1 MKILQVID
9 RLEAG
14 GAERIFVSMTHLLAE
29 KDIPT
34 GVLLFNDGGA
44 LDKELDPRVDVH
56 LLNRNNKFNLFTLYK
71 AHRVCKQYHIVHAH
85 LRHVHAYIRLVQLLF
100 GGKYKLVLHDHAAIT
115 NDVPVRMRGLFKP
128 RYYIGVN
135 DEQTNWAINTIG
147 INPVNVFLL
156 ENTVLA
162 NHEPAQVKQGGNK
175 AIMIANIRQVKNI
188 EFAISLCGSL
198 GWQLD
203 IYGNIIEQAYYD
215 KLKKLAGNDNGM
227 NIITGVK
234 DFSGLYRQYNLA
246 IHCSPK
252 ETGPLV
258 LIEYLAAGLPF
269 IAYQTGS
276 AADAIAAE
284 LPRLFMQHFERD
296 QWERR
301 ISAIIQDKELPLQ
314 MQELYKKKFNPED
327 YINKCLQIYQSV
339 RS

>member
-9 RLEAG
+9 RLDAG

-34 GVLLFNDGGA
+34 GVLLFNDGSA
-44 LDKELDPRVDVH
+44 LDKELDQRVDVH

-71 AHRVCKQYHIVHAH
+71 AHRICKEYHIVHAH
-85 LRHVHAYIRLVQLLF
+85 LRHVHAYIRLAQLLF

-115 NDVPVRMRGLFKP
+115 NDQPVRMRGIFKP

-135 DEQTNWAINTIG
+135 EEQTNWAINTIG
-147 INPVNVFLL
+147 IEPANVFLL

-162 NHEPAQVKQGGNK
+162 KQESLQVKQSRNK

-188 EFAISLCGSL
+188 EFAISLCRHA
-198 GWQLD
+198 GWNLD
-203 IYGNIIEQAYYD
+203 LYGNIIEQDYFN
-215 KLKKLAGNDNGM
+215 KLKGMAGNDGRI
-227 NIITGVK
+227 NIITEVT
-234 DFSGLYRQYNLA
+234 DFSTLYGQYSLA

-276 AADAIAAE
+276 AADTIAAE
-284 LPRLFMQHFERD
+284 LPQLFMQHFEPSK
-296 QWERR
+296 WEQR
-301 ISAIIQDKELPLQ
+301 IRGIITDTVLPDR
-314 MQELYKKKFNPED
+314 MRVLYKKKFNPED
-327 YINKCLQIYQSV
+327 YINKCLQIYESV
-339 RS
+339 HS

>member
-14 GAERIFVSMTHLLAE
+14 GAERLLISITHLLAD
-29 KDIPT
+29 KNIAA

-44 LDKELDPRVDVH
+44 LDKELDSRVEVH
-56 LLNRNNKFNLFTLYK
+56 LLNRTNKFNLFTLYK
-71 AHRVCKQYHIVHAH
+71 AHRVCKQYDIIHAH
-85 LRHVHAYIRLVQLLF
+85 LRHVYAYIRMAQILF
-100 GGKYKLVLHDHAAIT
+100 GGKYKLLLHDHAAIT
-115 NDVPVRMRGLFKP
+115 TYPPVRMRGFFKP

-135 DEQTNWAINTIG
+135 KEQTNWAINTIG
-147 INPVNVFLL
+147 IEQQNVFLL
-156 ENTVLA
+156 QNTVLA
-162 NHEPAQVKQGGNK
+162 KEQSSNTRPGSKK
-175 AIMIANIRQVKNI
+175 AIMVANIRQVKNI
-188 EFAISLCGSL
+188 EFAISLCRSM

-203 IYGNIIEQAYYD
+203 IYGNIIEQEYYD
-215 KLKKLAGNDNGM
+215 KLKNLAGDNNGVK
-227 NIITGVK
+227 IITGITE
-234 DFSGLYRQYNLA
+234 FAGLYGKYELA

-284 LPRLFMQHFERD
+284 LPQLFMQHFEQE

-301 ISAIIQDKELPLQ
+301 IGEIIQDKELSLQ

-327 YINKCLQIYQSV
+327 YINKCLQIYQNVHS
-339 RS
+339 